1 MCFCCDTHS
10 GSCEKEDYYKMLSVP
25 RNASQKE
32 IKKAYYDL
40 AKKYHPDLN
49 RGDSD
54 AATKFTE
61 IGEAYEVQIIYN
73 KNHFY

>member
-1 MCFCCDTHS
+1 M
-10 GSCEKEDYYKMLSVP
+10 P

-49 RGDSD
+49 KGDSN
-54 AATKFTE
+54 AAEKFTE
-61 IGEAYEVQIIYN
+61 IGEAYEVKKYSMLSIYSLYN
-73 KNHFY
+73 RVLMW